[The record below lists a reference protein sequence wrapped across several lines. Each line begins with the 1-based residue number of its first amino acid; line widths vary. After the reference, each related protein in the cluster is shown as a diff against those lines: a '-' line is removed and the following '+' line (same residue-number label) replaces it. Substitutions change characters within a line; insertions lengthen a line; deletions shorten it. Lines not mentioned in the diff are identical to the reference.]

1 MREDLARVLVQATA
15 EMEIFLEEEQVLL
28 FTRYFQ
34 EIIAWN
40 EKINLL
46 SRRSSEDVLLTN
58 SIDSLT
64 ALRSIPRKEGALLD
78 LGSGGGFPGIPLKI
92 ALPEMKVSLLESS
105 RKKTSFLKHI
115 IRTLPLPEIVVIHD
129 RVENLLR
136 NEAYKDAFDVVIS
149 KAAFK
154 LPPFLM
160 WGAFFLA
167 PGGILIAMKGENIK
181 GEIEEANQAADL
193 SGLYLAD
200 SQPVTLPIT
209 GRKRR
214 ILIYRKSA

>member
-1 MREDLARVLVQATA
+1 MREDLARLLVQAAA
-15 EMEIFLEEEQVLL
+15 EGGILLEEEQGLL

-46 SRRSSEDVLLTN
+46 SRRSSEDVLLAN
-58 SIDSLT
+58 AIDSLT
-64 ALRSIPRKEGALLD
+64 VLRSIPSQEGALLD

-92 ALPEMKVSLLESS
+92 ARPELKVTLLESS

-115 IRTLPLPEIVVIHD
+115 IRVLPLRETMVIHD
-129 RVENLLR
+129 RVENLLA

-167 PGGILIAMKGENIK
+167 PGGILIAMKGDDIR
-181 GEIEEANQAADL
+181 Q
-193 SGLYLAD
+193 
-200 SQPVTLPIT
+200 
-209 GRKRR
+209 
-214 ILIYRKSA
+214 